1 MEIKELGHAVLYVQN
16 LERSRKFY
24 GGLLGW
30 RELGHGPGHAAFG
43 TPRTH
48 HELLLLE
55 QPHGQAIPARPRLGL
70 YHLGLKIGDSD
81 DELRAAKAELEAA
94 GVKILGMTD
103 HGVTHSIYFEDP
115 DGNELEIYADVDDS
129 WKTNP
134 SAVLGEMKPLNL

>member
-1 MEIKELGHAVLYVQN
+1 MEIKELGHAVLYVRDV
-16 LERSRKFY
+16 ERSRAFY

-30 RELGHGPGHAAFG
+30 REIGHGPGYAAFG

-55 QPHGQAIPARPRLGL
+55 QPIAHPQPPRPRIGL
-70 YHLGLKIGDSD
+70 YHLGLKVGESD

-94 GVKILGMTD
+94 GVRMIGMSD
-103 HGVTHSIYFEDP
+103 HGVTHSLYLADP
-115 DGNELEIYADVDDS
+115 DGNELELYVDVDDS

-134 SAVLGEMKPLNL
+134 SAVLSEIKPLHL